1 MIFSF
6 SSSSIVLR
14 VFLISFQKEGNDSNE
29 DARANTRTPR
39 SSGSSPIKTAARPS
53 RTQPRVNKKSIYIS
67 DLPLATKKKVYWVR
81 RVFFSRAHCI
91 SSCSGTMLLTLPFSS
106 AARTFPIVHSSILV
120 WVCTEHKIVSASPLI
135 DGRAKKK
142 INAIING
149 LGVLPSAAT

>member
-1 MIFSF
+1 MRCWRDVILSFDHVHPDIIVIVIVIMPPASTREENQQRLGVNRNDLRDVRWAMIFSY

-67 DLPLATKKKVYWVR
+67 DLPLSTKK
-81 RVFFSRAHCI
+81 RVIGFDASFSRA
-91 SSCSGTMLLTLPFSS
+91 LTAYPP
-106 AARTFPIVHSSILV
+106 APER
-120 WVCTEHKIVSASPLI
+120 CC
-135 DGRAKKK
+135 
-142 INAIING
+142 
-149 LGVLPSAAT
+149 